1 MLTKKLHIK
10 IFFITGNC
18 FNFYNNYMRK
28 TLHNYNKYILQT
40 TAVVLRKVF
49 SYFKNQND
57 KITEIKMYDL
67 LINLNY
73 TQNNYIQ

>member
-1 MLTKKLHIK
+1 
-10 IFFITGNC
+10 
-18 FNFYNNYMRK
+18 MRK